1 MPRWAPD
8 AALRLEQAALELFRS
23 QGYAATTVPQIAER
37 AGLTTRTFFR
47 HFPDKRDVLFLRE
60 REFPKVVAD
69 LLGAAPAGLDPMALA
84 MHGLLAVTPELEA
97 WRDGIRERRMIIATD
112 AHLVE
117 RERLKSAVLARAIRD
132 GLERRG
138 ADQVDAS
145 LASNTLTGL
154 FDTALALWTA
164 EDCTASLASI
174 ITALYAR
181 LGKYA
186 GPPEEAAHDSR
197 NAD

>member
-8 AALRLEQAALELFRS
+8 AALRLEQAAVELFRS

-60 REFPKVVAD
+60 REFPDVVAD
-69 LLGAAPAGLDPMALA
+69 LLAAAPDGLGPMALA

-97 WRDGIRERRMIIATD
+97 WRDAIRERRSIIATD
-112 AHLVE
+112 RHLIE
-117 RERLKSAVLARAIRD
+117 RERSKSAALAQAIRD
-132 GLERRG
+132 GLRRRG
-138 ADQVDAS
+138 ADHIDALLVS
-145 LASNTLTGL
+145 QTVVGL
-154 FDTALALWTA
+154 FDTALELWTA
-164 EDCTASLASI
+164 EDSDATLASI
-174 ITALYAR
+174 ITDSYAR
-181 LGKYA
+181 LA
-186 GPPEEAAHDSR
+186 EHVSHPEQPAHGPE